1 MSGTDAMVEQAEL
14 QLQSAQESATLTV
27 AIPEEHMPH
36 HQGHHPGMLN

>member
-14 QLQSAQESATLTV
+14 RSAQESATLTV

-36 HQGHHPGMLN
+36 HQGHPGMLN